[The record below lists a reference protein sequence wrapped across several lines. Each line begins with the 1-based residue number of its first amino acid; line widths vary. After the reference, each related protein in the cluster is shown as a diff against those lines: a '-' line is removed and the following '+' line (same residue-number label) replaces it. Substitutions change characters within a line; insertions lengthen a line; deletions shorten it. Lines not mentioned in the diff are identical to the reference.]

1 MQKILR
7 KMSEKSKQFLKKAE
21 DFKFGKINVD
31 KNLHIGLILLI
42 AVIFIAFVFRKLIEE
57 WVESIL
63 LFVLLF
69 TLTLLITKN
78 ILYSAI
84 IGFILYFIFKSL
96 MNSFRK
102 VEKFANSS
110 KNNQKKEDDE
120 EDENNEKFNNNK
132 NKIKNELKKKKSEKF
147 ENGKLEKTNLNI
159 EESPITKN
167 EVMDLDQAAKAME
180 KFGDLLNGGIKLND
194 DDKNETGPLDIDFKS
209 SKYNKEGKSA
219 LQQAQIETYQL
230 MDTVKNLEDTIKS
243 LSPVLTEG
251 KKVMDMFNTFKLN

>member
-7 KMSEKSKQFLKKAE
+7 KMSEKSKKLLKNAE

-78 ILYSAI
+78 VLYSAI

-110 KNNQKKEDDE
+110 KNNQKKEDKEDDE
-120 EDENNEKFNNNK
+120 EEVVEKK
-132 NKIKNELKKKKSEKF
+132 NINDKKKKSEKF

-251 KKVMDMFNTFKLN
+251 KKVMDMFNTFKMN

>member
-78 ILYSAI
+78 VLYSAI

-110 KNNQKKEDDE
+110 KNNKKKENE
-120 EDENNEKFNNNK
+120 EEVVEKK
-132 NKIKNELKKKKSEKF
+132 NINDKKKKSEKF

-251 KKVMDMFNTFKLN
+251 KKVMDMFNTFKMN

>member
-78 ILYSAI
+78 VLYSAI

-110 KNNQKKEDDE
+110 KNNQKKEDKEDDE
-120 EDENNEKFNNNK
+120 EEVVEKK
-132 NKIKNELKKKKSEKF
+132 NINDKKKKSEKF

-251 KKVMDMFNTFKLN
+251 KKVMDMFNTFKMN